1 MKKRLMKKKAKM
13 FLAGKVAYHVCYD
26 YRVYN
31 TDGDYEV
38 ILFYKLPCNI
48 RREAMRIARHWGWDG
63 RWDNAPDIIAINC
76 LTPVTDD
83 RFYDGP
89 DSPTV
94 YDRDWIPN
102 PYWGVSQDEIEGLNL
117 IAYRDTYPV

>member
-1 MKKRLMKKKAKM
+1 MRKRLLKKKAKM
-13 FLAGKVAYHVCYD
+13 FLSGKVAYPVCYD

-48 RREAMRIARHWGWDG
+48 RREAMRIARHWDG
-63 RWDNAPDIIAINC
+63 RLENAPDIIAING
-76 LTPVTDD
+76 LVPVTDD
-83 RFYDGP
+83 RRYDGP

-94 YDRDWIPN
+94 YDRAWVPN
-102 PYWGVSQDEIEGLNL
+102 PYWGASQDEIEGLNL
-117 IAYRDTYPV
+117 IAYRDRYPV